1 MRQPAGHLPAV
12 AGGVGGIKAIDAAK
26 AVVHGNVGAAQPPG
40 GGPAAEQA
48 NDGRYPPFDYRYLRD
63 TVALESRQ
71 RADQFEGLIG
81 QWLEQQPAVGD
92 FRQGNQ
98 LAAARPD
105 AQLQQLI
112 IELIGHFGAHTRN
125 AVRATAPR

>member
-1 MRQPAGHLPAV
+1 M
-12 AGGVGGIKAIDAAK
+12 
-26 AVVHGNVGAAQPPG
+26 
-40 GGPAAEQA
+40 
-48 NDGRYPPFDYRYLRD
+48 
-63 TVALESRQ
+63 ALESRQ
-71 RADQFEGLIG
+71 RADQFDGLIG